1 MTFIEQQLSNAASK
15 DGNVFWN
22 RSVELQQAELAHADI
37 RKGLELDEL
46 PLLHSFSFV
55 LLLACTVQ
63 VFMIAGNL
71 LLCV

>member
-37 RKGLELDEL
+37 RKGLE
-46 PLLHSFSFV
+46 
-55 LLLACTVQ
+55 Q
-63 VFMIAGNL
+63 AGF
-71 LLCV
+71 